1 MSEQLTAR
9 REDPPASRTAIRPAA
24 PSALRQVARGS
35 TINLAGTVVSA
46 VATFGLTIVVTRG
59 VPADRAGVFFSCT
72 SLFVLA
78 VIVGQLGTQTGLVYF
93 IGRLRALGG
102 TRGMMRAYLRT
113 SMRPVMAFA
122 LLLGTG
128 MAVFAP
134 QLARLTNPDH
144 VGIATAD
151 LRLLAFFIPL
161 AGVEAVYLAASR
173 GLGSMRANA
182 LVELIGRP
190 VVQFMLVWVSV
201 LVADSLLTWAWV
213 LPFAPA
219 ALMAWWWWQRDIGKV
234 ARRSGQ
240 ANGTRPT
247 GTLATTGFWRFTG
260 PRAATS
266 VVQIVMQRFDIVL
279 LGAMSG
285 PVAAAVYTA
294 ATRFVVAGQMGNNA
308 VSLAAQPALAASLAT
323 DDRAA
328 TQRIY
333 QLSTAWLMA
342 VTWPLFLLFAVF
354 GKSLL
359 AIFGSGYSEGSQ
371 VLLLLSLSM
380 LVATG
385 LGMVDMVVTMAGHS
399 TWTLINALVA
409 LAVQLGLDIWLIPG
423 HGVTGA
429 AIGWA
434 AAILVRNVVALVQ
447 IAVALRLHPF
457 GTATGACALLNLVCF
472 AGVPGLV
479 RLGWDDSWTAL
490 VLATTIGSVL
500 YLAGAWALR
509 KPLGLHLLRRRPRA
523 A

>member
-1 MSEQLTAR
+1 M
-9 REDPPASRTAIRPAA
+9 
-24 PSALRQVARGS
+24 RQVARGS

-59 VPADRAGVFFSCT
+59 VPAARAGVFFSCT

-78 VIVGQLGTQTGLVYF
+78 ITVGQLGTQTGLVYF

-102 TRGMMRAYLRT
+102 TRGMMRAYLRA
-113 SMRPVMAFA
+113 SMRPVVAVA
-122 LLLGTG
+122 LLLGAG
-128 MAVFAP
+128 LAVFAP
-134 QLARLTNPDH
+134 QLARLTNPGH

-151 LRLLAFFIPL
+151 LRALAFFVPL
-161 AGVEAVYLAASR
+161 AGVEAVYIAASR
-173 GLGSMRANA
+173 GLGSMRSNA

-190 VVQFMLVWVSV
+190 TVQLVLVWVSV
-201 LVADSLLTWAWV
+201 LVADSLLTWAWAV
-213 LPFAPA
+213 AYAPA
-219 ALMAWWWWQRDIGKV
+219 AVVAWWWWQRDIGKV
-234 ARRSGQ
+234 ARRSSR
-240 ANGTRPT
+240 ANRAGPT
-247 GTLATTGFWRFTG
+247 GTLSTAGFWRFTA

-266 VVQIVMQRFDIVL
+266 MVQIVMQRFDIVL

-294 ATRFVVAGQMGNNA
+294 ATRFVVAGQLGNNA
-308 VSLAAQPALAASLAT
+308 ISLAAQPALAASLAT
-323 DDRAA
+323 GDRAA

-342 VTWPLFLLFAVF
+342 VTWPLFLLFTVF
-354 GKSLL
+354 GGSLL
-359 AIFGSGYSEGSQ
+359 AIFGSGYSAGSQ

-385 LGMVDMVVTMAGHS
+385 LGMVDMVVTMAGHT

-479 RLGWDDSWTAL
+479 RLAWGSSWTAL
-490 VLATTIGSVL
+490 VVSTAVGGALF
-500 YLAGAWALR
+500 LAGAWALR
-509 KPLGLHLLRRRPRA
+509 GPLGLHLLRPGSAR
-523 A
+523 